1 MTLVCDLDA
10 SAVEYIG
17 EGRAEASMAA
27 YFETLSQE
35 QREAIEAIS
44 RDMWPATLGACCNR
58 VPGAERNMVVDRFHS
73 MRRVLEAV
81 DKVRKQEH
89 GTLLGAGDDRL
100 SRSKYLW
107 LTNPGNM
114 TGQARAQ
121 FADLKTAQLN
131 TASLGD
137 QGIPA
142 RVVGLPR

>member
-1 MTLVCDLDA
+1 
-10 SAVEYIG
+10 
-17 EGRAEASMAA
+17 
-27 YFETLSQE
+27 
-35 QREAIEAIS
+35 
-44 RDMWPATLGACCNR
+44 
-58 VPGAERNMVVDRFHS
+58 MVVDRFHS